1 MDKTTFEN
9 LKKVLTS
16 DLVYAADVRY
26 SLSLYEICYEDFE
39 YRSITVFSNRPDGS
53 FHDGFARFFCEVA
66 HVLGVACSFRSR
78 LGVCVCR
85 FY

>member
-1 MDKTTFEN
+1 MTKTTFEN

-16 DLVYAADVRY
+16 DNVYAAGVDY
-26 SLSLYEICYEDFE
+26 SISLYEVCFSDFE
-39 YRSITVFSNRPDGS
+39 YRGITVFSNRPDGS

-66 HVLGVACSFRSR
+66 NVLGCACSFRSKH
-78 LGVCVCR
+78 GVCVCK

>member
-1 MDKTTFEN
+1 MTKTNFEN

-16 DLVYAADVRY
+16 DHVYAADVRY
-26 SLSLYEICYEDFE
+26 SLSLCEIIYEDFE

-66 HVLGVACSFRSR
+66 NVLGIACSFRSQN
-78 LGVCVCR
+78 GVCVCR